1 MTMTHSSGKQRTFYT
16 LILTQTLSLIGS
28 HMSSLALSIYVFN
41 QTGDVTPLA
50 LVSVFAMLPQV
61 IAAAFAGVLADRW
74 DRRYVMMIADAGQ
87 AVGTV
92 ILLVVFLTG
101 SFQLWHLYVVTLL
114 KAIFAVFQTPAFT
127 ASVTMLIPD
136 EQRTRANAIM
146 ELTGPAAGVVA
157 PALTGALYAIIG
169 LSGIIAFDLITFVVA
184 AVVVLLVQIPRPQ
197 QTEAGRKMQGS
208 VLKEAFGGLRY
219 LLDRRGLLG
228 LTLHISLVNFLFSS
242 ASVLLTPYL
251 LARTGSEAA
260 MGAILGVLNL
270 GMIIGGITIGVW
282 GGTKVRIHTIML
294 GILAAG
300 IFLVMSGAAQS
311 SLALGIFIFMMAV
324 PLPMVNASA
333 MSLLQAKVAPDV
345 QGRVFA
351 VLTQISM
358 FLMPVG
364 FLLVGPLADQVFEPA
379 VTAPGWERFAPLVGS
394 QPGAGMGLILV
405 ISGAVL
411 AVLTALVYAIPAIRR
426 LEQSLPDYVP
436 AEQASPAVGTPVPA
450 AAE

>member
-1 MTMTHSSGKQRTFYT
+1 MTMTHPPGKQRTFYT

-28 HMSSLALSIYVFN
+28 HMSSLALSIYVYN

-92 ILLVVFLTG
+92 ILLVVFLSG
-101 SFQLWHLYVVTLL
+101 SFQLWHLYVVTLI
-114 KAIFAVFQTPAFT
+114 KAVFAVFQTPAFT

-157 PALTGALYAIIG
+157 PAITGALYAIIG
-169 LSGIIAFDLITFVVA
+169 LSGIIAFDLITFVIA
-184 AVVVLLVQIPRPQ
+184 AVVVLLVHIPRPE

-208 VLKEAFGGLRY
+208 VFKEAFGGLRY
-219 LLDRRGLLG
+219 LLDRRSLLG
-228 LTLHISLVNFLFSS
+228 LTLHISLVNFLFS
-242 ASVLLTPYL
+242 AVSVLLTPYL

-260 MGAILGVLNL
+260 MGTILGVLNL
-270 GMIIGGITIGVW
+270 GMIAGGITIGVW
-282 GGTKVRIHTIML
+282 GGTKVRMHTIMI
-294 GILAAG
+294 GILTAG
-300 IFLVMSGAAQS
+300 AFMILTGTAQS
-311 SLALGIFIFMMAV
+311 ALFLGLALFLMAV
-324 PLPMVNASA
+324 PLPMINASA

-364 FLLVGPLADQVFEPA
+364 YLLVGPLADQLFEPA

-394 QPGAGMGLILV
+394 EPGAGMGLIMV
-405 ISGAVL
+405 ISGVVL
-411 AVLTALVYAIPAIRR
+411 VIVTALVYAVPAIRR
-426 LEQSLPDYVP
+426 LEQTLPDYIPV
-436 AEQASPAVGTPVPA
+436 EHASPAIVTPA
-450 AAE
+450 AAD